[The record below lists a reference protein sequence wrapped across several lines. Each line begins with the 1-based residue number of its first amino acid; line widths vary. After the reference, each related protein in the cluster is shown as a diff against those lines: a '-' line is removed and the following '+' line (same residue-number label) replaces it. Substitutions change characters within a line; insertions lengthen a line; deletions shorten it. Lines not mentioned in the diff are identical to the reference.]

1 MTRDKEELINI
12 LIHKY
17 HHTLELLRGIEYY
30 KNEYDFQTGRGGC
43 LNYGNPYKDDFP
55 EETRKKVSDFIY
67 EMQKSSKLELLG
79 KREQLE
85 RKNEELSKEWHFW
98 KDKLEQYEKEKF
110 QKNKKY
116 YKNES
121 VYVAIKIWVF
131 VMFWILFNYLLIK
144 FC

>member
-79 KREQLE
+79 KIEQLE
-85 RKNEELSKEWHFW
+85 RKM
-98 KDKLEQYEKEKF
+98 
-110 QKNKKY
+110 
-116 YKNES
+116 
-121 VYVAIKIWVF
+121 VAIIFAISYGIDLINFIIKVKIFKWF
-131 VMFWILFNYLLIK
+131 M
-144 FC
+144 